1 MPDEKPAQVAAGT
14 AQALGQGIDRAIL
27 PIKSAFLDDQ
37 SHCAFDS
44 SQTAL
49 PGRAKRGRLGAATQ
63 AGPIPGSFS
72 CRGTR
77 QELNV
82 TAKRQ
87 PNGAD
92 AAAVDPRRPDADEKS
107 AVECWIA
114 REPGPLEHRLIV
126 RPHRQH
132 IAQLYAAREDEVR
145 FRPDVCG
152 FYQ

>member
-1 MPDEKPAQVAAGT
+1 MPDEKPAQVAAGNT
-14 AQALGQGIDRAIL
+14 QALGQGIDRAIR

-72 CRGTR
+72 CRGAR
-77 QELNV
+77 QELDV

-92 AAAVDPRRPDADEKS
+92 AAAVDPCRPDADEKS
-107 AVECWIA
+107 AVERWIA
-114 REPGPLEHRLIV
+114 REPRPLEHRLIV
-126 RPHRQH
+126 RAHRQH

-145 FRPDVCG
+145 FRPD
-152 FYQ
+152 